1 MEKEPIHA
9 MKTRGLI
16 PIAIGLTFGRCRF
29 FSAIIGYYA
38 SRGTWDLRRQHYVLT
53 CSSVR
58 ACVRAGGAFSDKLAV
73 ELSSCFF
80 RDLFSPCGL

>member
-1 MEKEPIHA
+1 MEKKPIHA

-29 FSAIIGYYA
+29 FLSYNRLLCFPRPVGFAA
-38 SRGTWDLRRQHYVLT
+38 AALCFDMFV
-53 CSSVR
+53 C